1 MNRRES
7 LALAAGA
14 AASLAGCSGF
24 ASSSSGTTGES
35 PTAGQPAA
43 DGPAS
48 GTETDPEVI
57 LVRVDTDRQP
67 VWLADE
73 DSEDGGRPT
82 PRPDARHIDSV
93 VVDSEAR
100 AGRLSV
106 DPEADGT
113 RVASFLSETDFGD
126 ETVVV
131 ETVQVEEC
139 FRLEL
144 CRISWQPEKVS
155 TDYTRRSRHWDEPCA
170 VDERV
175 FESRLIRIPDAID
188 ADGIRAGSTSIGTG
202 ACRPGGSGSRATGE
216 SGSNSPTSDDS
227 ESGPPT
233 GTNTGTGSEQ

>member
-24 ASSSSGTTGES
+24 ASSSSGTASES

-48 GTETDPEVI
+48 GTAMAPEVI
-57 LVRVDTDRQP
+57 LVRADTDRQP
-67 VWLADE
+67 VWLADGDGE
-73 DSEDGGRPT
+73 DDGRPT

-106 DPEADGT
+106 DPEADGA

-131 ETVQVEEC
+131 ETIQVEEC

-144 CRISWQPEKVS
+144 CRISWQPETLS

-175 FESRLIRIPDAID
+175 FESRLIRIPDALD
-188 ADGIRAGSTSIGTG
+188 ADDVGARSTSIGTG

-216 SGSNSPTSDDS
+216 GGSSRSMPD
-227 ESGPPT
+227 
-233 GTNTGTGSEQ
+233 GTGSRIPTETGGER